1 MPQNCIEANSDEVLN
16 GLDVYL
22 SYTSVVV
29 TPLLLVLGQCGHDS
43 PVTFEVFALNNPSTI
58 IQSWYQNG
66 RFKVG
71 TMYMQR
77 QMPVLMKVLTKT
89 N

>member
-1 MPQNCIEANSDEVLN
+1 MPQNCIDANSDELLN

-58 IQSWYQNG
+58 NSILVSEWQIQSWHDVHAKANACANESVD
-66 RFKVG
+66 K
-71 TMYMQR
+71 
-77 QMPVLMKVLTKT
+77 